1 MLLKCRYLSQFSLAD
16 VTKNAANISKAV
28 ESCPFMNHAR
38 RTLTTST
45 SNGST
50 NEAALNRQ
58 ENQGVFNIR
67 FIINI
72 NSKLKFYFYLYVN
85 ENLKNQKLLMLH
97 RQHLSTRMVKRINN

>member
-67 FIINI
+67 FIMNI
-72 NSKLKFYFYLYVN
+72 HSKLKFYLY